1 VTIAGF
7 PPRRYNPTIAQRP
20 ERIGAAARPSP
31 ERRNSPHRKGC
42 TIMASTIRR
51 VEYFT
56 TTIPDRPGQACE
68 LLSQFAKL
76 GVNLVGMTAIPM
88 GPDSTWLTLYP
99 SDSNLLV
106 TAARRLN
113 VPLSGPQPALLVQGD
128 DAMGE
133 LAGTLEQLAHGN
145 VNVFAS
151 YAVADGRGHYG
162 DLLLVRPEHFEHAV
176 KVLGV

>member
-1 VTIAGF
+1 
-7 PPRRYNPTIAQRP
+7 
-20 ERIGAAARPSP
+20 
-31 ERRNSPHRKGC
+31 
-42 TIMASTIRR
+42 MASTIRR

-68 LLSQFAKL
+68 LLAQFAKL

-128 DAMGE
+128 DEMGA
-133 LAGTLEQLAHGN
+133 LAGMLEQLAHAN
-145 VNVFAS
+145 VNIFAS
-151 YAVADGRGHYG
+151 YAVADGKGHYG
-162 DLLLVRPEHFEHAV
+162 DLILVRPELYEHAV
-176 KVLGV
+176 RVLGL